1 VAKWGHRNQKKDSCV
16 KSQRLGSLDPIVNPD
31 PPADITQILRDWNA
45 GDTTAPER
53 LLPLVYGEL
62 RALGAHYL
70 RGERS
75 DHTLQAT
82 ALVHEAYLK
91 MVNQKWA
98 AWQNRVQFASIAA
111 RAMRQVLIEHA
122 RANKAAKRSGQFEKV
137 YLDETRELGVT
148 QNPDL
153 LELDQALKDFTELY
167 PRKAEVV
174 ELKFFGGLDIE
185 EIAEALKIST
195 KTVKRDWTFARAW
208 LCRELT

>member
-1 VAKWGHRNQKKDSCV
+1 MDTP
-16 KSQRLGSLDPIVNPD
+16 GSTKV
-31 PPADITQILRDWNA
+31 TQILREWNA
-45 GDTTAPER
+45 GDTSAADR

-70 RGERS
+70 RGERA

-91 MVNQKWA
+91 MVNQRWA

-122 RANKAAKRSGQFEKV
+122 RANKAAKRAGRLQKV
-137 YLDETRELGVT
+137 YLDETQELGAPR
-148 QNPDL
+148 NPDL
-153 LELDQALKDFTELY
+153 IELDEALKDFAELY
-167 PRKAEVV
+167 PRKGEVV
-174 ELKFFGGLDIE
+174 ELKFFGGLEID
-185 EIAEALKIST
+185 EIAEALKVST

-208 LCRELT
+208 LCRQLTTNAA

>member
-1 VAKWGHRNQKKDSCV
+1 M
-16 KSQRLGSLDPIVNPD
+16 
-31 PPADITQILRDWNA
+31 TQILQEWSA
-45 GDTTAPER
+45 GDTSAPDR
-53 LLPLVYGEL
+53 LLPLVYAEL

-70 RGERS
+70 RGERA

-91 MVNQKWA
+91 MANQKWA

-122 RANKAAKRSGQFEKV
+122 RANKAAKRAGKLQKV
-137 YLDETRELGVT
+137 YLDETQEIGAPR
-148 QNPDL
+148 NPDL
-153 LELDQALKDFTELY
+153 IELDQALKDFTELY

-174 ELKFFGGLDIE
+174 ELKFFGGLEID
-185 EIAEALKIST
+185 EIAEVLKISS

-208 LCRELT
+208 LSRELTENAA

>member
-1 VAKWGHRNQKKDSCV
+1 MKKRFLRKIARVRIRLPNQNVDKPG
-16 KSQRLGSLDPIVNPD
+16 QT
-31 PPADITQILRDWNA
+31 DITQILREWNA
-45 GDTTAPER
+45 GDTTAADR

-70 RGERS
+70 RGERA

-91 MVNQKWA
+91 MANQRWA
-98 AWQNRVQFASIAA
+98 AWQNRIQFASIAA

-122 RANKAAKRSGQFEKV
+122 RANKAAKRAGKLQKV
-137 YLDETRELGVT
+137 YLDETRELGAPR
-148 QNPDL
+148 NPDL
-153 LELDQALKDFTELY
+153 IELDEALKDFTELY

-174 ELKFFGGLDIE
+174 ELKFFGGLEIE
-185 EIAEALKIST
+185 EIAEALKVST

-208 LCRELT
+208 LCRELTENAA